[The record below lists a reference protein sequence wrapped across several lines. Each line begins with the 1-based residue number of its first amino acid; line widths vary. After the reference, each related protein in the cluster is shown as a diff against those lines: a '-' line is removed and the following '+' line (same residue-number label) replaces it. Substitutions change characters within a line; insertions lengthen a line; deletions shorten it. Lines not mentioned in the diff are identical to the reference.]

1 MSSRRRP
8 GSMIEVWIVV
18 GMDSRLRGN
27 DNKLYIY
34 LRHKPMLDIKFIREN
49 LELCKTAAIH
59 KNRIVDW
66 DTLLRLDDER
76 KDIIG
81 KVDTLRAERN
91 QVSSARTEEA
101 QVRGKAIK
109 EELKGLEDRL
119 RQVEIDL
126 TTALYS
132 VPNIPDA
139 SVPIGKDDSGNVEQ
153 RTWGE
158 VPHFDFPVKDHIT
171 LAKDLD
177 LIDFERGAKVGG
189 SRSYFLKNE
198 AAQLEFALLFYTFQK
213 LVAKGYTPII
223 APALVKEFT
232 LFGVG
237 QFPWG
242 REEVYHLEKDDTY
255 LAGTA
260 EQSVTAYFADEMLK
274 EEDLP
279 KKFVAFSPCFRREA
293 GSYGKDTRG
302 IYRVHEFLKIEQV
315 IIAKN
320 DMSNSFTLHEE
331 LLQNSEAILQ
341 DLKLPYRILLMCTGD
356 MGEPQVKKYDIET
369 WMPGRDGYGET
380 MSDSVMGEFQS
391 RRFKLRYR
399 TRDGKVEYCHTLN
412 NTAIA
417 APRILIPILENYQQK
432 DGSIQI
438 PEVLRPLIGKNE
450 IRR

>member
-1 MSSRRRP
+1 
-8 GSMIEVWIVV
+8 
-18 GMDSRLRGN
+18 
-27 DNKLYIY
+27 
-34 LRHKPMLDIKFIREN
+34 MLDIKFIREN
-49 LELCKTAAIH
+49 LELCKTAAIN
-59 KNRIVDW
+59 KNRVVDW
-66 DTLLRLDDER
+66 DSLLKLDDER
-76 KDIIG
+76 KGIIG
-81 KVDTLRAERN
+81 TVEKLRTERN
-91 QVSSARTEEA
+91 QVSTERTEEA
-101 QVRGKAIK
+101 QKRGKEIK
-109 EELKGLEDRL
+109 EELKGLEDKL
-119 RQVEIDL
+119 RMVEDQL
-126 TTALYS
+126 TQALYTVPNVPDQS
-132 VPNIPDA
+132 VP
-139 SVPIGKDDSGNVEQ
+139 VGKDESGNVET
-153 RTWGE
+153 RKWGD
-158 VPHFDFPVKDHIT
+158 VPHFDFQPKDHIT

-198 AAQLEFALLFYTFQK
+198 AAQLEFAVLFYAFQK
-213 LVAKGYTPII
+213 LVAKGYTPVM
-223 APALVKEFT
+223 APSLVKEFT

-260 EQSVTAYFADEMLK
+260 EQSVTAYYADEILR
-274 EEDLP
+274 EDDLP

-315 IIAKN
+315 IVAKN
-320 DMSNSFTLHEE
+320 DMSNSFSLHEE
-331 LLQNSEAILQ
+331 LLKNSEEILQ

-369 WMPGRDGYGET
+369 WMPGRNAYGET
-380 MSDSVMGEFQS
+380 MSDSVMGEYQA
-391 RRFKLRYR
+391 RRFKLKYR
-399 TRDGKVEYCHTLN
+399 TKDGKTEFCHTLN

-432 DGSIQI
+432 DGSIKI
-438 PEVLRPLIGKNE
+438 PDVLQPLIGKQE